1 MTMTHESTEAPARV
15 RLDRWLWA
23 ARFFRS
29 RGLASEAVA
38 GGKVHCNGQRAKPA
52 HGIKIGDQLQILRAE
67 ERFEVTVRALEV
79 RRGSASTACALYSET
94 PASVTAREQLRENR
108 RLAPA
113 PDPGKRPDKQAR
125 RRLQAL
131 RRGS

>member
-1 MTMTHESTEAPARV
+1 MTQAHDAPEAPDRV

-52 HGIKIGDQLQILRAE
+52 HGIKIGDQLQILRGE
-67 ERFEVTVRALEV
+67 ERFEVTVCALEV
-79 RRGSASTACALYSET
+79 RRGSASTAHTLYSET
-94 PASVTAREQLRENR
+94 PESVTAREQVRENR

-113 PDPGKRPDKQAR
+113 PDPGQRPDKQAR

-131 RRGS
+131 RRGT

>member
-1 MTMTHESTEAPARV
+1 MTMTHESAEAPARV

-79 RRGSASTACALYSET
+79 RRGSASTASGLYSET
-94 PASVTAREQLRENR
+94 AESMAARERVREAR

-113 PDPGKRPDKQAR
+113 PEPGQRPDKQAR

-131 RRGS
+131 RRGT

>member
-1 MTMTHESTEAPARV
+1 MTMDQGSPGTPERV

-52 HGIKIGDQLQILRAE
+52 HGIRIGDQLHILRGD
-67 ERFEVTVRALEV
+67 ERFVVTVRALEV

-94 PASVTAREQLRENR
+94 PESVAAREQVRENR

-113 PDPGKRPDKQAR
+113 PDPGQRPDRQAR

-131 RRGS
+131 RRGT

>member
-1 MTMTHESTEAPARV
+1 MTMTHESPEAPARV

-38 GGKVHCNGQRAKPA
+38 GGKVHCKGQRASLLD
-52 HGIKIGDQLQILRAE
+52 GIKIGDQLQILRAE
-67 ERFEVTVRALEV
+67 ERFEVIVTCF
-79 RRGSASTACALYSET
+79 GSPPWIRVHGMRPYSET
-94 PASVTAREQLRENR
+94 PESVTAREQVREEPWPGAR
-108 RLAPA
+108 PGSGPA
-113 PDPGKRPDKQAR
+113 PDKQAR

-131 RRGS
+131 RRGT